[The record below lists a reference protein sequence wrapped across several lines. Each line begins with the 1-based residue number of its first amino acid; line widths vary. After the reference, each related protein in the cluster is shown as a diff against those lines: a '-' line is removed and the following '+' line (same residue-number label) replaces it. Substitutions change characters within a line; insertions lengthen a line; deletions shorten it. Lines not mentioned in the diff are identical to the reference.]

1 MNSSQKA
8 INSACRMLGIREHS
22 EKQIRVK
29 LINKGFD
36 KNEITDAV
44 EYLYREAWLSNER
57 FCEVF
62 IRSRVTKGQG
72 KVRIEFELLQNEI
85 SQSLID
91 KAFDHEN
98 VNWQGECEKVLAKK
112 TLTFF
117 SDSVYGNEMFLD
129 NQTKVAT
136 RTLEFKNKLK
146 IDRFMKYRGFDSF
159 QVKKAFSTL
168 KIQIS
173 Y

>member
-8 INSACRMLGIREHS
+8 INSACRMLAIREHS

-29 LINKGFD
+29 LTSKGFN
-36 KNEITDAV
+36 KNEVTDAV

-57 FCEVF
+57 FCEAF

-72 KVRIEFELLQNEI
+72 KVRIEYELLQNEI

-91 KAFDHEN
+91 NSFEHEN
-98 VNWQGECEKVLAKK
+98 VNWQSECEKVLAKK
-112 TLTFF
+112 VLTFF
-117 SDSVYGNEMFLD
+117 SDSVYGKEQFLD
-129 NQTKVAT
+129 NQTKVKA
-136 RTLEFKNKLK
+136 RPLEFKYKLK
-146 IDRFMKYRGFDSF
+146 IDRFMKYRGFDSS
-159 QVKKAFSTL
+159 QVKKAFSKL
-168 KIQIS
+168 KIPIS

>member
-29 LINKGFD
+29 LTNKGFD
-36 KNEITDAV
+36 KNQVSDAV
-44 EYLYREAWLSNER
+44 QYLYREAWLSNER

-91 KAFDHEN
+91 KAFEDEN
-98 VNWQGECEKVLAKK
+98 VNWQSECEKVLAKK
-112 TLTFF
+112 VLTFF
-117 SDSVYGNEMFLD
+117 SDSVYGKEQFLD
-129 NQTKVAT
+129 NLTKVAI
-136 RTLEFKNKLK
+136 RPLKFKYKIK
-146 IDRFMKYRGFDSF
+146 IDRFMKYRGFDSS